1 MKPPTGDSLISSR
14 VISNSNA
21 SMPDTWSDA
30 ASDEMIDRYR
40 LWIKPMKP
48 QAVMSEIHE
57 FGCLPEQKP
66 VFADHVDASR

>member
-1 MKPPTGDSLISSR
+1 MKPPTGDSLILSR
-14 VISNSNA
+14 VVSNSNA

-48 QAVMSEIHE
+48 QAVMNEIHE
-57 FGCLPEQKP
+57 FGCLPEQKTGVCRP
-66 VFADHVDASR
+66 W